1 MSSNIWNFLSDDDV
15 EVFLRLYTLLYADDT
30 IIFAASSSDLQSALN
45 AVNLYCETWKLSVNT
60 IKTKIVIFSRGKIK
74 KYPQFY
80 FGNGILEVV
89 VNIVFNYNGNF
100 HKAIDKQV
108 KQAKSYLQFI
118 VKNTCSKF
126 TFGFIC

>member
-1 MSSNIWNFLSDDDV
+1 M
-15 EVFLRLYTLLYADDT
+15 LYADDT

-108 KQAKSYLQFI
+108 KQAKRATYSLL
-118 VKNTCSKF
+118 SK
-126 TFGFIC
+126 IRVLNLPLDLSVEL